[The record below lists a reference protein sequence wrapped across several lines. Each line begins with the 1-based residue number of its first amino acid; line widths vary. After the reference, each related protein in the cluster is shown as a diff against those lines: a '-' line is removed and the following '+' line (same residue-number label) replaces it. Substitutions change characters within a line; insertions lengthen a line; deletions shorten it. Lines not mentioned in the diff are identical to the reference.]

1 MSELVQTLAQVFP
14 CEFWEA
20 FEKTFL
26 DRTPPISAFVLIFSK
41 LLGIS

>member
-1 MSELVQTLAQVFP
+1 MSELVQTLAQVLP